1 MRDHMRHWLTCSIM
15 VFVLCGCEPS
25 EHKETQPEQKEVQ
38 LEQTVTQGEQKEAQP
53 EQTETQAPRPTQLT
67 ISFETSNPGG
77 KYKPKNSHVIWVE
90 TADGAYVK
98 TLDLWA
104 KKQAKHLTQWAAA
117 AGDIKNEV
125 AARTGAT
132 QKTHGAYQSLWDL
145 KDAAGNVVP
154 DGEYVIRLELTSDNA
169 NKNKYHRT
177 SIPFTKSEA
186 AEKTEP
192 VNQDGY
198 LKIVLDYS
206 SSAN

>member
-1 MRDHMRHWLTCSIM
+1 MSNYIRHGLTCLIM
-15 VFVLCGCEPS
+15 ICIVCGCEPS
-25 EHKETQPEQKEVQ
+25 EQKEMQYEQNESQHEENEANHEQAEVQ
-38 LEQTVTQGEQKEAQP
+38 L
-53 EQTETQAPRPTQLT
+53 PRPTQLT
-67 ISFETSNPGG
+67 ISFETSTTSG
-77 KYKPKNSHVIWVE
+77 KYSPKNVHAIWVE
-90 TADGAYVK
+90 TAAGDFVR
-98 TLDLWA
+98 TLDLWGNKHA
-104 KKQAKHLTQWAAA
+104 KQLTEFKAAVGDLAAA
-117 AGDIKNEV
+117 V

-132 QKTHGAYQSLWDL
+132 EKAYGKYSSRWDL